1 MNLMEKYV
9 LPVRTIAPN
18 NKFKFTLDL
27 VRYILETPH
36 RGGVLLRNLGEHV
49 RAMKFANKWS
59 DATAGQPL
67 APMIRTNPLR
77 EYFDAHETGRGVWK
91 WLHYF
96 DAYHRHFAKFVN
108 RDVHILEIG
117 VFGGG
122 SLEMWRNYF
131 GPNCH
136 VYGVDIEPV
145 CKTYEQERTKIF
157 IGDQADPSFWKSFRA
172 QVPTLDIVLDDGG
185 HETEQQVVTL
195 EALLPHLR
203 PGGVY
208 LCEDITGVRNP
219 FSSYLNGLISSLN
232 ITRQREGYKTTAF
245 QQAIGSVHFYPL
257 VAVIERLDE
266 VRESLDS
273 VRRGSEWAL
282 A

>member
-1 MNLMEKYV
+1 MQNNVLSGINNLPK
-9 LPVRTIAPN
+9 
-18 NKFKFTLDL
+18 NKLRFVLDL
-27 VRYILETPH
+27 ARYCLEAPH
-36 RGGVLLRNLGEHV
+36 RSGVLLRNLGEHV
-49 RAMKFANKWS
+49 RAMQFAKKWS
-59 DATAGQPL
+59 GVTAGPHLVPL
-67 APMIRTNPLR
+67 EKNNPLR
-77 EYFDAHETGRGVWK
+77 EYFDAHRTGRGVWK

-96 DAYHRHFAKFVN
+96 EAYHRHFAKFVN
-108 RDVHILEIG
+108 REVHILEIG

-131 GPNCH
+131 GPKCH

-157 IGDQADPSFWKSFRA
+157 IGDQADPAFWQSFRA

-185 HETEQQVVTL
+185 HESEQQIITL

-219 FSSYLNGLISSLN
+219 FLSYLNGLVSSLN
-232 ITRQREGYKTTAF
+232 ITRQKEGYKTTAF
-245 QQAIGSVHFYPL
+245 QQAIDSVHFYPL

-273 VRRGSEWAL
+273 VRRGSEWAVG
-282 A
+282 

>member
-1 MNLMEKYV
+1 MQNYINNLPK
-9 LPVRTIAPN
+9 
-18 NKFKFTLDL
+18 NKLRFVLDL
-27 VRYILETPH
+27 AHYCLEVPH
-36 RGGVLLRNLGEHV
+36 RSGVLLRNLGEHV
-49 RAMKFANKWS
+49 RAMQFAKKWS
-59 DATAGQPL
+59 YATAGPPL
-67 APMIRTNPLR
+67 APLGKNNPLR
-77 EYFDAHETGRGVWK
+77 EYFDAHSTGRGVWK

-96 DAYHRHFAKFVN
+96 EAYHRHFAKFVN
-108 RDVHILEIG
+108 REVHILEIG

-131 GPNCH
+131 GPKCH

-145 CKTYEQERTKIF
+145 CKTYAQERTKIF
-157 IGDQADPSFWKSFRA
+157 IGDQADPAFWQWFRA

-185 HETEQQVVTL
+185 HESEQQIITL

-219 FSSYLNGLISSLN
+219 FLSYLNGLVSSLN
-232 ITRQREGYKTTAF
+232 VTRQKEGYKTTPF
-245 QQAIGSVHFYPL
+245 QEAIDSVHFYPL

-266 VRESLDS
+266 VRESLKS
-273 VRRGSEWAL
+273 VRRGSEWAVE
-282 A
+282 